1 MSKQIV
7 LDVIKDPVTG
17 KPRAILPEA
26 KVFGNNLANYN
37 TSFQPPAATGDNNTL
52 VPLPREDTD
61 GWRWANWGNNDRQP
75 TDIRTKI
82 MQSPMASSTVY
93 KLIRMGYGNGIGYH
107 KNSDLHEGETN
118 IKRAYVPGIE
128 SWLKRNRIPTKYFVP
143 QLADFRFNMNTFSEL
158 IMNRRRDFITGLFHK
173 SAEFSRLSVQN
184 PKSLMIDWLYYSSHF
199 PTTQATQQNMK
210 RIKLLPWWNTLEFIE
225 QNPNVYKFAWHGR
238 FETPGI
244 KYYARPYWLGLFRK
258 DGWLDASIAVPEVVN
273 AMMRNQV
280 VLMYQILIP
289 ESYFKI
295 RHHNKWQGYTDDE
308 RNDII
313 DALIDKINL
322 ELSGTENSYK
332 SISTVFRQ
340 HESTG
345 AAEGRIEIIPIDE
358 KVKKDSWVP
367 TSDVADAQVVQGFGL
382 HPSQMGLGNGG
393 QGMGAG
399 SGSDQREGYN
409 TEISTNTI
417 EQDVL
422 LEALNFVAQFN
433 ALTYPEWDV
442 TFFIDHTFHTTTNN
456 QESGL
461 QPSSTSIILE

>member
-1 MSKQIV
+1 MSDKTIV
-7 LDVIKDPVTG
+7 LDVVKDQKTG
-17 KPRAILPEA
+17 KARALLPEA
-26 KVFGNNLANYN
+26 KVFGVGKYN
-37 TSFQPPAATGDNNTL
+37 TSYSPPSANGDENTL
-52 VPLPREDTD
+52 VLIPREDTD
-61 GWRWANWGNNDRQP
+61 GWRWANWGTHDKQP

-93 KLIRMGYGNGIGYH
+93 KLIRMAYGNGIAYY
-107 KNSDLHEGETN
+107 KNSDLANNDGKV
-118 IKRAYVPGIE
+118 KRAYIPEIE
-128 SWLKRNRIPTKYFVP
+128 SWLKKNRIATKYFVP

-158 IMNRRRDFITGLFHK
+158 IMNKRRDFITGLYHK
-173 SAEFSRLSVQN
+173 SAEFSRLSIQN
-184 PKSLMIDWLYYSSHF
+184 QETLMIDWLYYSSHF
-199 PTTQATQQNMK
+199 PTNQASADNMK
-210 RIKLLPWWNTLEFIE
+210 RIKLLPWWNTMEFIE
-225 QNPNVYKFAWHGR
+225 QHSSTYKFAWHGR
-238 FETPGI
+238 FETPGV

-258 DGWLDASIAVPEVVN
+258 NGWLDASIAVPEIVN

-289 ESYFKI
+289 ESYFEI
-295 RHHNKWQGYTDDE
+295 RHRDWNTGYTDDE
-308 RNDII
+308 KGEII
-313 DALIDKINL
+313 DALITKINE
-322 ELSGTENSYK
+322 ELSGTDNSYK
-332 SISTVFRQ
+332 SISTVFKQ

-345 AAEGRIEIIPIDE
+345 AAEGKIEIIPIDE

-393 QGMGAG
+393 KGMGAG

-433 ALTYPEWDV
+433 SQAYPEWDV
-442 TFFIDHTFHTTTNN
+442 TFFVDHTFHTTTNN

-461 QPSSTSIILE
+461 QPSETSITIE